1 MTANATAALLAR
13 RSASGVWEGLLS
25 SSALSTATA
34 VIALSVEDAD
44 SVLVSRGRAWLVA
57 TQNQDGGWGDT
68 TASVSN
74 ISTTALCWAALPPSP
89 AGARAQA
96 WLCNAAGSI
105 EPHDL
110 KRAIVNRYGK
120 DRTFSVPILT
130 ALAIAGRLG
139 QTPWEMVPPLPFEL
153 AACPH
158 QIFQWLRL
166 PVVSYAL
173 PALIAIGL
181 ARHRRCPSPNPLA
194 QLIRRATEARV
205 LRTLER
211 IQPANG
217 GFLEATPLTS
227 FVAMSL
233 IAAGLAAHPV
243 TQRCLAFL
251 RASIRVDGSWPI
263 DTNLSTW
270 VTTMAID
277 GLADVLSGNDR
288 AQLRNWLLSQQFQG
302 EHPYTHAAPGA
313 WSWTNL
319 PGAVPDAD
327 DTAGALLALKS
338 LGDVDD
344 RVRGAAIRGVRWLLD
359 LQNRDGG
366 VPTFCK
372 GWGHLPF
379 DRSGPD
385 LTAHAIRAWKAWLPE
400 LLDVDQARVLAAI
413 RKALRYLGNSQQPDG
428 SWIPLWFGNQHAP
441 REENRTFGTAR
452 VILALYDVDPLDAML
467 RRGIDWLLRTQNADG
482 GWGGSANSV
491 SSIEETA
498 LAARSL
504 ALAGG
509 PNPEA
514 LRSAIEWLRTHTS
527 GGTAFPPTPIGFY
540 FASLWYFE
548 ELYPLVFTV
557 AALRH
562 VSPVPVDF

>member
-1 MTANATAALLAR
+1 MAANATAALLAR
-13 RSASGVWEGLLS
+13 RSASGAWEGRLS

-34 VIALSVEDAD
+34 VIALSFEDPD
-44 SVLVSRGRAWLVA
+44 SALVSRGRAWLVA

-68 TASVSN
+68 TASLSN

-89 AGARAQA
+89 AGARAEA
-96 WLCNAAGSI
+96 WLSNAAGSI
-105 EPHDL
+105 GPHHL

-130 ALAIAGRLG
+130 ALSIAGRLG
-139 QTPWEMVPPLPFEL
+139 PAPWGMVPQLPFEL

-158 QIFQWLRL
+158 QIFQSLRL

-181 ARHRRCPSPNPLA
+181 ARHRRCPSRNPLA

-233 IAAGLAAHPV
+233 IAAGVVAHPV
-243 TQRCLAFL
+243 TQKCLAFL
-251 RASIRVDGSWPI
+251 RASIREDGSWPI

-277 GLADVLSGNDR
+277 GLAAVLSGNDR
-288 AQLRNWLLSQQFQG
+288 AQLRDWLLSQQFQS

-327 DTAGALLALKS
+327 DTAGALLALKT

-344 RVRGAAIRGVRWLLD
+344 RVRGAAMRGVRWLLD

-366 VPTFCK
+366 VPTFCR

-400 LLDVDQARVLAAI
+400 LSGIDQAHVSAAI
-413 RKALRYLGNSQQPDG
+413 RKALGYLQNSQQPDG

-452 VILALYDVDPLDAML
+452 VILALRDADPGDPML
-467 RRGIDWLLRTQNADG
+467 RRGIDWLVRAQNADG
-482 GWGGSANSV
+482 GWGGAANSV

-504 ALAGG
+504 ATAGG
-509 PNPEA
+509 ANPEA
-514 LRSAIEWLRTHTS
+514 LRFAIEWLRANTS

-548 ELYPLVFTV
+548 DLYPLVFTV
-557 AALRH
+557 AALRQ
-562 VSPVPVDF
+562 VSPL